1 MTSAIKHEACVNP
14 AVDAFDSSVYSQGH
28 TFKAFPVRIKSDN
41 RPEASIYR
49 ERKVEPPM
57 FFFGAWSPQGIFLQL
72 LYDVHGMSKRARY
85 SMAR

>member
-57 FFFGAWSPQGIFLQL
+57 FFLGPGRLRVS
-72 LYDVHGMSKRARY
+72 SY
-85 SMAR
+85 SFCMMFTG